1 MSTFTKSRRVALG
14 FRSARNISRD
24 KKRLDLD
31 MLVKILG
38 IAFTPITILIGINQ
52 YNHGVE
58 REFRKNYYERQM
70 LVYNELIELCSK
82 IAISDIDSVETA
94 GFFNLETKLN
104 ENYHGKLSLFEN
116 VDVENKVSDFI
127 GALQQFKRDNDSEQ
141 IIDNDAMKQKCFLI
155 TQACRRSLAQT
166 YNVNLKEL
174 EFSIEDSSTRKLKV
188 SPPVAIVK

>member
-1 MSTFTKSRRVALG
+1 MSSFSRSRRVALG
-14 FRSARNISRD
+14 FGPTGNVASR
-24 KKRLDLD
+24 KKNFDLD

-70 LVYNELIELCSK
+70 QVYNDLIELCSK
-82 IAISDIDSVETA
+82 ISISNIDSLETS
-94 GFFNLETKLN
+94 GFYNLETKLN

-116 VDVENKVSDFI
+116 EEVEAKVSDFI
-127 GALQQFKRDNDSEQ
+127 VSLQRFKRDDISDE
-141 IIDNDAMKQKCFLI
+141 IIDNDVMKHKCFLI

-166 YNVNLKEL
+166 YNVSLKDL
-174 EFSIEDSSTRKLKV
+174 EFSIEDSSNRKLKL
-188 SPPVAIVK
+188 SPAVATLK

>member
-58 REFRKNYYERQM
+58 REFRKNYYVAKLL
-70 LVYNELIELCSK
+70 LVILIRLKRRAFLTWKQNLMK
-82 IAISDIDSVETA
+82 IIMES
-94 GFFNLETKLN
+94 F
-104 ENYHGKLSLFEN
+104 
-116 VDVENKVSDFI
+116 
-127 GALQQFKRDNDSEQ
+127 R
-141 IIDNDAMKQKCFLI
+141 FLK
-155 TQACRRSLAQT
+155 T
-166 YNVNLKEL
+166 
-174 EFSIEDSSTRKLKV
+174 
-188 SPPVAIVK
+188 